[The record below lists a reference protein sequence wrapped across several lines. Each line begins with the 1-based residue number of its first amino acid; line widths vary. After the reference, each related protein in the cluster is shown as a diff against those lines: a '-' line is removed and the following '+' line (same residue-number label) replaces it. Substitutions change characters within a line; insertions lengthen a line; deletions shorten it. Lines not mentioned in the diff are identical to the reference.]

1 MAYINKM
8 MEDYSVAALIA
19 IENSQVSEEIKSAIG
34 NMGFDATRIQVGLDL
49 HSVFARSIQDHIAAR
64 LNQFAATKRA
74 RIALT
79 VAFDVYLGLVNLF
92 RTTFENEQDIM
103 QELGLLGVRDHT
115 TSGFIV
121 QSTHFYNTLLT
132 KDKIYNRI
140 AKFQITKE
148 MLQADLNLVRAFEVA
163 NREKMDA
170 RGVYQ
175 RATAAR
181 NEAYKALKHW
191 MKEFEKTCR
200 IVLKDKPQLCE
211 RLGFRD
217 LSDIVRGGKSSTTPT
232 DEQTKAKNTKTATLV
247 TPAPNNQE
255 SPTANNHES

>member
-8 MEDYSVAALIA
+8 MEDYSVASLIA
-19 IENSQVSEEIKSAIG
+19 IENSQVSDEIKVAIG
-34 NMGFDATRIQVGLDL
+34 GIGYDAISIQVGLDL
-49 HSVFARSIQDHIAAR
+49 HSVFARTIQDHIAAR

-74 RIALT
+74 RIAFT
-79 VAFDVYLGLVNLF
+79 VAFDVYQGLVNLF
-92 RTTFENEQDIM
+92 RVTLENEKDIM
-103 QELGLLGVRDHT
+103 QELGLYGERDHT

-121 QSTHFYNTLLT
+121 QSTHFYNTLLL

-148 MLQADLNLVRAFEVA
+148 MLQADLNLVRDFEVA
-163 NREKMDA
+163 NREKIDA

-181 NEAYKALKHW
+181 NEAYHPLKHW
-191 MKEFEKTCR
+191 MKEFEKSCR

-211 RLGFRD
+211 RLGFRE
-217 LSDIVRGGKSSTTPT
+217 LTDIVSHSKPSTVPPTP
-232 DEQTKAKNTKTATLV
+232 EQPPAAQATPV
-247 TPAPNNQE
+247 QNNQAG
-255 SPTANNHES
+255 ANNQGA